1 MGSLK
6 YYTVTTGTFGHRDVL
21 WISFEYTDERKVFL
35 KNLLPKVR
43 WHPTLKAW
51 WVLDTKEHR
60 EKLNFPLKSPYEEYF
75 SKVHTI
81 HHSDLKNYIRQLQL
95 KAYSANTIRVYV
107 GEFVRFLIIIK
118 SHPAASFTA
127 ERIKDY
133 LLYVLK
139 KRKLSESSLNSVV
152 NALKFYYEQV
162 LGQKKMFIE
171 IPRPKSKKSLP
182 KVLSK
187 KEIKLLFSAVENP
200 KHRLMLEMCYGMGL
214 RVSEIIGIKLH
225 HINSADSRV
234 LIEHAKGKKD
244 RYVPLP
250 ERVKSQ
256 LAEYYNAYRPEA
268 WLFEG
273 APGRQYSARSVQMV
287 FKKAMHTAGIF
298 RQVSVHGLRHSYAT
312 HLLEAGADIRVLQEL
327 LGHSSVR
334 TTQIYTHVT
343 DEALRRIQSPLDTL

>member
-1 MGSLK
+1 MGLIK
-6 YYTVTTGTFGHRDVL
+6 DYTITTGTFEHRDVL
-21 WISFEYTDERKVFL
+21 WISFEYSDVRKAFL
-35 KNLLPKVR
+35 KNLLPKAR
-43 WHPTLKAW
+43 WEPTFKAW
-51 WVLDTKEHR
+51 WVVDTNQHR
-60 EKLNFPLKSPYEEYF
+60 EKLGYPLKNPYEEYF
-75 SKVHTI
+75 SKVNAI

-95 KAYSANTIRVYV
+95 KAYSANTTRVYV
-107 GEFVRFLIIIK
+107 GEFVRFLVTIK
-118 SHPAASFTA
+118 SHPLSSFSA

-139 KRKLSESSLNSVV
+139 KRNLSESSLNTVV

-187 KEIKLLFSAVENP
+187 NEIKRLFSTVENP
-200 KHRLMLEMCYGMGL
+200 KHKLMLEMCYGMGL
-214 RVSEIIGIKLH
+214 RVSEIVGIKLN

-256 LAEYYNAYRPEA
+256 LAKYYKAYRPQT

-273 APGRQYSARSVQMV
+273 APGRQYSVRSVQLV
-287 FKKAMHTAGIF
+287 FKKAMHSAGIF
-298 RQVSVHGLRHSYAT
+298 RQVSIHGLRHSYAT

-327 LGHSSVR
+327 LGHSSVK

-343 DEALRRIQSPLDTL
+343 EEALKRIQSPLDTL